1 MRVLVLNSGSSSL
14 KYRLFDLAADPQMLS
29 AGAIERVGEDGGDAA
44 DHEQAL
50 HRVFAELPDDEIG
63 GIGHRVVH
71 GGETFVEPTLV
82 DQAVV
87 DGIRRL
93 SALAPLHNPANLR
106 GIEVASELRPDVPQ
120 VAVFDTAFHR
130 TLPPAAYRYAVPESV
145 YRDYGV
151 RRYGFHGTSHA
162 HVARRAAEALERP
175 PGDCNLVTLHLG
187 NGSSAAAIAGGR
199 SVDTSMGLSPLEGLV
214 MGTRSGDLDPA
225 VVFHLIRE
233 AGMTPDEVE
242 TLLNR
247 RSGLL
252 GLSGENDLRRVEE
265 RAGVGDE
272 SAALALDVMAHRL
285 RKYVG
290 AYVAVLG
297 RVDALVFTGGIGQY
311 SALVRERVCADLD
324 GLGIAVDASRN
335 AAATGRETTDIA
347 TAGAT
352 TRVLVVPT
360 DEELEI
366 AQQTAARIRALRS

>member
-1 MRVLVLNSGSSSL
+1 VRVLVLNSGSSSL
-14 KYRLFDLAADPQMLS
+14 KYRLFDLLDAHAEVLAS
-29 AGAIERVGEDGGDAA
+29 GAVERIGEAGGDAA
-44 DHEQAL
+44 DHEEAL
-50 HRVFAELPDDEIG
+50 RGVFADLPDSGLG

-82 DQAVV
+82 DESVM
-87 DGIRRL
+87 DGIREL
-93 SALAPLHNPANLR
+93 STLAPLHNPANLR
-106 GIEVASELRPDVPQ
+106 GIEVAAELRPDVPQ

-145 YRDYGV
+145 YADHGV

-162 HVARRAAEALERP
+162 HVVRRAAAALGRAPE
-175 PGDCNLVTLHLG
+175 DCDLVTLHLG
-187 NGSSAAAIAGGR
+187 NGSSAAAIRDGR

-233 AGMTPDEVE
+233 AGMTPDDVE

-247 RSGLL
+247 RSGLV
-252 GLSGENDLRRVEE
+252 GLAGENDLRRVEE
-265 RAGVGDE
+265 RAARGDD
-272 SAALALDVMAHRL
+272 AAVLALDVMVHRL

-290 AYVAVLG
+290 AYVAILP
-297 RVDALVFTGGIGQY
+297 RVDALVFTGGIGQH
-311 SALVRERVCADLD
+311 SSLVRARVCAGLD
-324 GLGIAVDASRN
+324 RLGIAVDPDRN
-335 AAATGRETTDIA
+335 AAATGRETADIA
-347 TAGAT
+347 TPDAP

-366 AQQTAARIRALRS
+366 ARQTAARLTP